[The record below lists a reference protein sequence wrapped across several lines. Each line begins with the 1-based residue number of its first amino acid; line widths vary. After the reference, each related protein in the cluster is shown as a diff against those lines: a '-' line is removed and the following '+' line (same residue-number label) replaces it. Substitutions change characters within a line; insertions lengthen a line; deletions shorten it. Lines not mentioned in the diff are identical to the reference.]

1 MKKIAIIGSGSWGV
15 ALAIHLAKLGNEVK
29 IWSFAKEEADL
40 INNEKKCIF
49 LPKAIIPDG
58 VTCTLSYEE
67 AIKDT
72 DFILHV
78 TPSKFTRNIVKDYK
92 QYVTNQPIIICS
104 KGFEKD
110 SLSTLDTVIK
120 DELPTAKVGVLS
132 GPSHAEEVSLGIE
145 TAMVVASEHDDILK
159 LIQDSF
165 MCDKMRIYTSKD
177 VKGVEIGGALKNI
190 LAFCAGIATEMGLGD
205 NSFAALL
212 TRGLGE
218 ITRLGVAMGGNRD
231 TFYGLS
237 GLGDLLVT
245 CLSDH
250 SRNRKA
256 GKLIGAGKSLEETKK
271 EVGMTIESIDNI
283 EVAYELAQK
292 YNVEMPIVNA
302 VYDVLYNNLKPADA
316 VKGLMNREKKAEV
329 AEK

>member
-15 ALAIHLAKLGNEVK
+15 ALGIHLAKLGNEVK

-40 INNEKKCIF
+40 INNEKKCMF
-49 LPKAIIPDG
+49 LPDVTIPNG
-58 VTCTLSYEE
+58 IMCTLDYEE

-78 TPSKFTRNIVKDYK
+78 SPSKFTRNMVKDYK
-92 QYVTNQPIIICS
+92 KFVKNQPIVICS
-104 KGFEKD
+104 KGFEKAT
-110 SLSTLDTVIK
+110 LSTLDEVIR
-120 DELPTAKVGVLS
+120 DEIPNAKIGVLS
-132 GPSHAEEVSLGIE
+132 GPSHAEEVSIGAPTVLV
-145 TAMVVASEHDDILK
+145 AASEHDDL
-159 LIQDSF
+159 LELMQDTF
-165 MCDKMRIYTSKD
+165 MCDVMRVYTSKD
-177 VKGVEIGGALKNI
+177 VKGVETGGALKNI
-190 LAFCAGIATEMGLGD
+190 LAFCAGIATEIGLGD

-218 ITRLGVAMGGNRD
+218 LTRLGVAMGGNKD

-245 CLSDH
+245 CLSEH

-256 GKLIGAGKSLEETKK
+256 GKLIGSGKTLEETRK

-283 EVAYELAQK
+283 DVAYELAKK

-302 VYDVLYNNLKPADA
+302 VYDILYNNLDPNEA
-316 VKGLMNREKKAEV
+316 VKILMTRERKAEV
-329 AEK
+329 E

>member
-120 DELPTAKVGVLS
+120 DELPENVKIEDIMQELQQEYVQLMIE
-132 GPSHAEEVSLGIE
+132 AEKKSL
-145 TAMVVASEHDDILK
+145 
-159 LIQDSF
+159 
-165 MCDKMRIYTSKD
+165 
-177 VKGVEIGGALKNI
+177 
-190 LAFCAGIATEMGLGD
+190 
-205 NSFAALL
+205 ALL
-212 TRGLGE
+212 EKLQEKLG
-218 ITRLGVAMGGNRD
+218 GVND
-231 TFYGLS
+231 
-237 GLGDLLVT
+237 
-245 CLSDH
+245 
-250 SRNRKA
+250 
-256 GKLIGAGKSLEETKK
+256 
-271 EVGMTIESIDNI
+271 
-283 EVAYELAQK
+283 
-292 YNVEMPIVNA
+292 
-302 VYDVLYNNLKPADA
+302 
-316 VKGLMNREKKAEV
+316 
-329 AEK
+329 

>member
-15 ALAIHLAKLGNEVK
+15 ALAVHLAKLGNEVK

-40 INNEKKCIF
+40 INNEKKCMF
-49 LPKAIIPDG
+49 LPNITIPDG
-58 VTCTLSYEE
+58 ISCTLSYEE

-92 QYVTNQPIIICS
+92 QFVTNQPIIICS
-104 KGFEKD
+104 KGFEKET
-110 SLSTLDTVIK
+110 LSTLDEVIK
-120 DELPTAKVGVLS
+120 VELPTAKVGVLS
-132 GPSHAEEVSLGIE
+132 GPSHAEEVSIGIE
-145 TAMVVASEHDDILK
+145 TAMVVASEHDEILE
-159 LIQDSF
+159 LIQDTF

-190 LAFCAGIATEMGLGD
+190 LAFCAGIVTQMGLGD

-218 ITRLGVAMGGNRD
+218 ITRLGAAMGGNKE

-245 CLSDH
+245 CLSEH

-283 EVAYELAQK
+283 EVAYELAKK

-302 VYDVLYNNLKPADA
+302 VYDILYNNLKPEEA
-316 VKGLMNREKKAEV
+316 VKILMNREKKAEYNN
-329 AEK
+329 

>member
-40 INNEKKCIF
+40 INNGKKCMF
-49 LPKAIIPDG
+49 LPNITIPDG
-58 VTCTLSYEE
+58 ISCTLSYEE

-92 QYVTNQPIIICS
+92 QFVTNQPIIICS
-104 KGFEKD
+104 KGFEKET
-110 SLSTLDTVIK
+110 LSTLDEVIK
-120 DELPTAKVGVLS
+120 VELPTAKVGVLS
-132 GPSHAEEVSLGIE
+132 GPSHAEEVSIGIE
-145 TAMVVASEHDDILK
+145 TAMVVASEHDEILE
-159 LIQDSF
+159 LIQDTF

-190 LAFCAGIATEMGLGD
+190 LAFCAGIVTQMGLGD

-218 ITRLGVAMGGNRD
+218 ITRLGAAMGGNKE

-245 CLSDH
+245 CLSEH

-283 EVAYELAQK
+283 EVAYELAKK

-302 VYDVLYNNLKPADA
+302 VYDILYNNLKPEEA
-316 VKGLMNREKKAEV
+316 VKILMNREKKAEYNN
-329 AEK
+329 